1 MMRVPPRRTRQSGI
15 VLVTAMI
22 FLVVLTLVAVTS
34 IKGSGLELRM
44 SANNAMHVESLES
57 SEAPRQMVSRLVEV
71 LGFSQD
77 IGGWPVS
84 IGGETPDALFAYTL
98 PTGMTILDGNDADS
112 APDNW
117 FDYDP
122 INFNYTGFIPRATF
136 SVNAASSGTSNYTVS
151 AQIAVQQMRDA
162 PKIGCGQAMSQG
174 FEGLG
179 NSAKNCQD
187 LFLYITSRG
196 QDPTGQALY
205 ETSAVY
211 RYVPRQ

>member
-1 MMRVPPRRTRQSGI
+1 MIHPRGNRQTGI

-34 IKGSGLELRM
+34 IKSSGLELRM
-44 SANNAMHVESLES
+44 SANNAMHVESMES
-57 SEAPRQMVSRLVEV
+57 SEGPRQMVSRLVEV
-71 LGFSQD
+71 LGFNQD

-84 IGGETPDALFAYTL
+84 IGGDTPDLLFAYTI
-98 PTGMTILDGNDADS
+98 PSGMTILDGADTGT

-117 FDYDP
+117 FEYDP
-122 INFNYTGFIPRATF
+122 QNFNYGTFTPSATY
-136 SVNAASSGTSNYTVS
+136 SANAAASGVTSYGVS
-151 AQIAVQQMRDA
+151 AQIAVHPMRDA
-162 PKIGCGQAMSQG
+162 PKVGCAQAMAQG

>member
-1 MMRVPPRRTRQSGI
+1 MRQLSRRAQQTGV

-44 SANNAMHVESLES
+44 SANNAMHVESMEV
-57 SEAPRQMVSRLVEV
+57 SEGPRQMVSRLVEV

-84 IGGETPDALFAYTL
+84 IGGDTPDLLFAYTI
-98 PTGMTILDGNDADS
+98 PSGMTILDGNDADTK
-112 APDNW
+112 PDNW

-122 INFNYTGFIPRATF
+122 LNFSYTGFTARATY
-136 SVNAASSGTSNYTVS
+136 SANAAASGTSSYTVG
-151 AQIAVQQMRDA
+151 AQIAVQPMRDA
-162 PKIGCGQAMSQG
+162 PKIGCAQAMAQG

-187 LFLYITSRG
+187 FYLYITSRG
-196 QDPTGQALY
+196 QDPTGQASY

>member
-1 MMRVPPRRTRQSGI
+1 MAYPLRKPDQAGI

-34 IKGSGLELRM
+34 LKSSGLELRM
-44 SANNAMHVESLES
+44 SANNAMHIESFES
-57 SEAPRQMVSRLVEV
+57 SEGPRQLVSRLVEV

-84 IGGETPDALFAYTL
+84 IGGSTPDLLFAYTI
-98 PTGMTILDGNDADS
+98 PSGISILDGPDADS

-117 FDYDP
+117 FEIDP
-122 INFNYTGFIPRATF
+122 VNFSYGNFVARARY
-136 SVNAASSGTSNYTVS
+136 SGNVAASGTSSYALN
-151 AQIAVQQMRDA
+151 ADINVQPMRQA
-162 PKIGCGQAMSQG
+162 PKIGCAQAMSQG

-187 LFLYITSRG
+187 LFLYMTSRG
-196 QDPTGQALY
+196 QDPTGQAIY